1 MKFTA
6 QVVALMYRGI
16 SREKCENHLY
26 WLWKVCEKD
35 LSLRTMVKSVMKQSC
50 VGEHMRKVIRCPQCK
65 HWVNTNHVYC
75 PLCVSNSSSTIEDW
89 EKCRL
94 VMCKR
99 KACPANPAYRCTD
112 LSDAQTACCCHLS
125 KKILGEFV
133 LYMSPECIIADRLC
147 HSRILQITISK
158 GYVWPGRRR
167 SDTACSRCRDI
178 WISPLVIIGEC
189 L

>member
-1 MKFTA
+1 M
-6 QVVALMYRGI
+6 Q
-16 SREKCENHLY
+16 
-26 WLWKVCEKD
+26 
-35 LSLRTMVKSVMKQSC
+35 
-50 VGEHMRKVIRCPQCK
+50 KVIHCPQCK

-133 LYMSPECIIADRLC
+133 LYMSPECVIAEFFRSRLVKNMYGLEEEEVILLAQDAEAYGFHHLLLSENACDVYRGIGWERAAAAVTKVLDKMVEHSNSLDVMGPGINKAIERKEELDR
-147 HSRILQITISK
+147 SGGGI
-158 GYVWPGRRR
+158 YVRER
-167 SDTACSRCRDI
+167 
-178 WISPLVIIGEC
+178 
-189 L
+189 

>member
-6 QVVALMYRGI
+6 QVVALMYRWI
-16 SREKCENHLY
+16 SREKCEKHLY

-35 LSLRTMVKSVMKQSC
+35 LSLRSMVKSVMKQSC

-94 VMCKR
+94 VMWKR
-99 KACPANPAYRCTD
+99 KVCPANPAYQCTD

-133 LYMSPECIIADRLC
+133 LI
-147 HSRILQITISK
+147 
-158 GYVWPGRRR
+158 
-167 SDTACSRCRDI
+167 
-178 WISPLVIIGEC
+178 C
-189 L
+189 LLSVS